1 MVSKSALEQAE
12 LMAEIERRGNEQVR
26 KEQNAE
32 VRRGLFM
39 LLFAMIWGTIKL
51 VFKFGKFAIDEA
63 DKFSQNNHYR

>member
-39 LLFAMIWGTIKL
+39 LLFTLIVGFFKL
-51 VFKFGKFAIDEA
+51 VFAMSEKSGGSSDISDWTKI
-63 DKFSQNNHYR
+63 K